1 MFNKIVLKFYLWLM
15 GWSGEINAW
24 AWRKQAKI
32 IKDKQQLE
40 NEEYLRELEKKL

>member
-1 MFNKIVLKFYLWLM
+1 MFDKLKFYLWVM
-15 GWSGEINAW
+15 GWSGSINAW
-24 AWRKQAKI
+24 ASRKQAKI